1 MPRVADVDHHRRV
14 ARDGFLNRG
23 NPVVAGL
30 QTVVGRARLQT
41 RCGKGLRELMG
52 HLDARA
58 SAAQEYLPEG
68 QNTLCRHAGDCTSQM
83 MKRFG
88 ISKRWQRPGSCCEIP
103 IPPATKD
110 RRGRKSKVS
119 AGRPRG
125 GDAMRLA
132 LRRQLTGPKMRAHFT
147 ICPKR
152 PAASDHVERR
162 PRNAKVK
169 PGRPPGPRMKCGWG
183 CGDQL
188 TERKVRAHFTLCPK
202 RPAAPGHVHRGRN
215 PKAKRRRPTGRRM
228 LCG

>member
-1 MPRVADVDHHRRV
+1 MKRKASRSRVLRTRPRSTSRSTHPWMPRVADVDHHRRV

-132 LRRQLTGPKMRAHFT
+132 LRRQLTGPNMRALHDM
-147 ICPKR
+147 PQ
-152 PAASDHVERR
+152 AAGGLRQR
-162 PRNAKVK
+162 
-169 PGRPPGPRMKCGWG
+169 GP
-183 CGDQL
+183 
-188 TERKVRAHFTLCPK
+188 TRAEP
-202 RPAAPGHVHRGRN
+202 
-215 PKAKRRRPTGRRM
+215 
-228 LCG
+228 